1 MAAMSLADPFHL
13 PVAASPRQLPAPK
26 DYPMTGLPPDTAAV
40 SRRDILIDEV
50 TDWLMEQAL
59 KGSTLEDLLIGTLE
73 GMIAAGLPIA
83 RANIGLRTLHPL
95 FETLTY
101 TWTAKS
107 GLVEELF
114 PHGNDET
121 SEDWRLSPLRWLV
134 DHRVPILRRRL
145 AGPEAMLD
153 FPLMEELAERGFTD
167 YFGWLSIFDEDRHDG
182 AVGSFAT
189 DRPGGF
195 SEPQIAAL
203 RRIQARLAVA
213 LKVVMR
219 EQLAQN
225 VLSAYL
231 GEAAAGRV
239 LDGQIKRGDGQ
250 TLQAAIWYSDLRGST
265 ELAERLDAEAFLA
278 TLDTYFDATA
288 GAVIAEGG
296 QVLLLIGD
304 AVLAI
309 FPVEDGGAA
318 DACARALTA
327 TFRAHADMAE
337 INRRRAAEGAPPL
350 RFGLGL
356 HVGELLFGNIGTRER
371 LEFTAVGRA
380 VNVAARLEE
389 ACKTLDRPVLASADF
404 ARLLPSEAWEGLGAR
419 AMRGLIDPVEVAALA
434 IEHPCERIAEAER
447 RKA

>member
-1 MAAMSLADPFHL
+1 
-13 PVAASPRQLPAPK
+13 
-26 DYPMTGLPPDTAAV
+26 MTELPPETAAA
-40 SRRDILIDEV
+40 SRRDILIDEI

-59 KGSTLEDLLIGTLE
+59 KGSTLESLLRGTLD

-83 RANIGLRTLHPL
+83 RANVGMTTLHPL
-95 FETLTY
+95 FEAISY
-101 TWTAKS
+101 TWTVER
-107 GLVEELF
+107 GLVEERF
-114 PHGNDET
+114 PHRDDGI
-121 SEDWRLSPLRWLV
+121 SEEWRLSPLKWLIERKLPV
-134 DHRVPILRRRL
+134 LRRRL

-153 FPLMEELAERGFTD
+153 FPLLVDLAEQGYTD
-167 YFGWLSIFDEDRHDG
+167 YLGWLAVFEEDRYDG

-189 DRPGGF
+189 MRPAGF
-195 SEPQIAAL
+195 TEPQIAAI

-219 EQLAQN
+219 EQLTHN

-231 GEAAAGRV
+231 GAAAADRV

-250 TLQAAIWYSDLRGST
+250 TVQAAIWYSDLRGST
-265 ELAERLDAEAFLA
+265 ELAEQLEAETFLE

-309 FPVEDGGAA
+309 FPVEEGGAA
-318 DACARALTA
+318 DACRQALAATQRAY
-327 TFRAHADMAE
+327 ADMAD
-337 INRRRAAEGAPPL
+337 INARRTVDGAPPL

-371 LEFTAVGRA
+371 LEFTVVGRA

-389 ACKTLDRPVLASADF
+389 LSKTLDRSVLASTDF
-404 ARLLPSEAWEGLGAR
+404 AKLLPSEAWEALGAR
-419 AMRGLIDPVEVAALA
+419 ELRGLADPVEVMTLA
-434 IEHPCERIAEAER
+434 VEHPLERIQEAER

>member
-1 MAAMSLADPFHL
+1 
-13 PVAASPRQLPAPK
+13 
-26 DYPMTGLPPDTAAV
+26 MTALPPETAAA

-59 KGSTLEDLLIGTLE
+59 KGSTLEDLLTGALD

-101 TWTAKS
+101 TWTAES
-107 GLVEELF
+107 GLVEEHFL
-114 PHGNDET
+114 HGNDKV
-121 SEDWRLSPLRWLV
+121 SEQWRLSPLRWLV
-134 DHRVPILRRRL
+134 DRGVPYLRRRL

-153 FPLMEELAERGFTD
+153 FPLLEELAERGFTD
-167 YFGWLSIFDEDRHDG
+167 YFGWLSIFDEERHDG

-189 DRPGGF
+189 TRLSGF
-195 SEPQIAAL
+195 TEMQVAAL
-203 RRIQARLAVA
+203 QRIQSRLAVA

-219 EQLAQN
+219 EQLARN

-231 GEAAAGRV
+231 GEAAAEKV
-239 LDGQIKRGDGQ
+239 LDGQIQRGDGEA
-250 TLQAAIWYSDLRGST
+250 LQAAIWYSDLRGST
-265 ELAERLDAEAFLA
+265 ELAERLDPEDFLA

-309 FPVEDGGAA
+309 FPVEEGGAS
-318 DACARALTA
+318 DACRRALAA
-327 TFRAHADMAE
+327 TRRAQADMAT
-337 INRRRAAEGAPPL
+337 INLSRSAEGAAPL

-389 ACKTLDRPVLASADF
+389 LCKTLDRPVLASADF
-404 ARLLPSEAWEGLGAR
+404 ATLLPSEAWEGFGAR
-419 AMRGLIDPVEVAALA
+419 TLRGLDDPVEVAALA
-434 IEHPCERIAEAER
+434 VEPPLERVEEAER
-447 RKA
+447 REA